1 MSGTNSMKLQ
11 LAAVTPT
18 SPIRPNKRK
27 IVLLAFIGGFMISIL
42 LALVMGALKPDEI
55 TPPK

>member
-1 MSGTNSMKLQ
+1 MRLQ
-11 LAAVTPT
+11 LGAVTPT
-18 SPIRPNKRK
+18 SPIKPNKRM
-27 IVLLAFIGGFMISIL
+27 IVLVAFIGGFMISIL